1 MRKQYD
7 ILLSVNGNLEWVWEI
22 YRDNLE
28 EAKADALH
36 LVKGSK
42 YVGFNE
48 FRIIDGKW
56 VKV

>member
-7 ILLSVNGNLEWVWEI
+7 ILISVNGNLEWVWEI

-36 LVKGSK
+36 LVKGAK

-48 FRIIDGKW
+48 FHIIGGAW